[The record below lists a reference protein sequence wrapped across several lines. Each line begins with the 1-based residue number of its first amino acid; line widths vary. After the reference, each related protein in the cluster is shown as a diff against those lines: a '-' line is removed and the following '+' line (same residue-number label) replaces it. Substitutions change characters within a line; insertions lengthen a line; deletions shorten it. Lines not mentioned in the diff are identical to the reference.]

1 MDTKH
6 CDQWNNHLL
15 CVRRY
20 STDEPVS
27 TGIGVN
33 SISIEK
39 ELTPTLVFTV
49 ESHGIMQC
57 LLYGHNTAAVHLIV
71 YRQYTFA
78 IKCMRSLAWSQFC
91 LCGLVQGD
99 NDHRIWI
106 TQTEL
111 GPGYADSLQKKS
123 VGGKK
128 IRFVSVCGGDSLM
141 SSLHKYPLISFR
153 GNDQAEWFG
162 RHAILTERK
171 RCPITWQDRINRS
184 GTKLHGETVLKSA
197 GTIVMGGFDNYIQ
210 TLTQTH

>member
-1 MDTKH
+1 M
-6 CDQWNNHLL
+6 
-15 CVRRY
+15 Y
-20 STDEPVS
+20 EEPS
-27 TGIGVN
+27 
-33 SISIEK
+33 
-39 ELTPTLVFTV
+39 LV
-49 ESHGIMQC
+49 H
-57 LLYGHNTAAVHLIV
+57 Y
-71 YRQYTFA
+71 
-78 IKCMRSLAWSQFC
+78 K
-91 LCGLVQGD
+91 
-99 NDHRIWI
+99 
-106 TQTEL
+106 
-111 GPGYADSLQKKS
+111 KKS